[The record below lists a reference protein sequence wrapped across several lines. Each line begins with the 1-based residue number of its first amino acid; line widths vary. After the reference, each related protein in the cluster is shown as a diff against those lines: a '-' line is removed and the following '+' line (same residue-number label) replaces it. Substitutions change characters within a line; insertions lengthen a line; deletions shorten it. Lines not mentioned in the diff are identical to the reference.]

1 MGWVG
6 MEKPLLQ
13 KRANEEV
20 EKVAQCV
27 RVQTTKSDPPG
38 GELTPPN
45 GPLISHVC
53 CVKHVQVKE
62 RHQLT

>member
-1 MGWVG
+1 